1 MKILF
6 LTNRPIKNTQ
16 AETVLDY
23 INSFSLYSKNQIFEL
38 TMLNVFP
45 AKLNLDRFDIILIHY
60 TLPIGVMMEHYLG
73 KRLIDLLI
81 SFKGLK
87 AVFLQDEYRHINK
100 LWKTLTNLK

>member
-6 LTNRPIKNTQ
+6 LNNRPIKNTQ

-45 AKLNLDRFDIILIHY
+45 KKLDLDRFDIILIHY
-60 TLPIGVMMEHYLG
+60 TLPIGVMIEHYLG
-73 KRLIDLLI
+73 KINWPFKRL
-81 SFKGLK
+81 
-87 AVFLQDEYRHINK
+87 
-100 LWKTLTNLK
+100 